1 MCTPV
6 LSLCSIIEYRAFA
19 RNAVMGKIQNA
30 NVIWSLFFF
39 LKNLYWRNMNRNHGV
54 DCQVKQET
62 LLCNLESRSFR
73 GKLTKIVVIG
83 LLDGQVV

>member
-1 MCTPV
+1 MVQLSMCTPG
-6 LSLCSIIEYRAFA
+6 LSR
-19 RNAVMGKIQNA
+19 KTQNGLSKKE
-30 NVIWSLFFF
+30 NSKCKCNMVFF
-39 LKNLYWRNMNRNHGV
+39 LLKKLYWCNINRNHGV

-62 LLCNLESRSFR
+62 LLCNLESGSFR